1 MMAMEEGGGEEKAS
15 KEGEEGKDF
24 KVPPIFWAVI
34 PLLPS
39 SSSRCGGGVLSLS
52 FERIVRNSPMEI
64 RTLSS
69 SFAVPSDLSPG

>member
-1 MMAMEEGGGEEKAS
+1 MMAMEEGEEEKQA
-15 KEGEEGKDF
+15 KKGRRGKNF

-39 SSSRCGGGVLSLS
+39 SSSCGGGVLSLS

-69 SFAVPSDLSPG
+69 PFAVPRDLSPG